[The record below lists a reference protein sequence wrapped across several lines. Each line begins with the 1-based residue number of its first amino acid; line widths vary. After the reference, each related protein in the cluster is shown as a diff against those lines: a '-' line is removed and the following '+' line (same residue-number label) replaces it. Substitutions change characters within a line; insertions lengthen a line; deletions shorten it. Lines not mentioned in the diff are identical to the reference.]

1 MHLLTMSG
9 SLREGSHN
17 SALARAAAEI
27 LAPDRHTV
35 ADLRLPLYDADL
47 EAQGVP
53 EAVTRLVEQIR
64 AADAVVIACPEYN
77 AGLSGVMKNALDW
90 ISRIPPMALADK
102 PTAIMS
108 AAAGRA
114 GGARSQMTLRHC
126 LVAFRPRLAPGPEL
140 MVAEADAA
148 FTSGRLTDEKARA
161 VLETLMA
168 ALRREVARGRA
179 A

>member
-9 SLREGSHN
+9 SLRTDSFN
-17 SALARAAAEI
+17 SALARAAAEAF
-27 LAPDRHTV
+27 APDRHTA
-35 ADLRLPLYDADL
+35 ADLRLPLYDGDL
-47 EAQGVP
+47 EARGMP
-53 EAVTRLVEQIR
+53 AEVTRLVEQVR

-90 ISRIPPMALADK
+90 ISRLPPMALADK

-114 GGARSQMTLRHC
+114 GGARSQMSLRHC
-126 LVAFRPRLAPGPEL
+126 LVAFRPRYAQGPEL

-148 FTSGRLTDEKARA
+148 FRDGRLIDEKAAA
-161 VLETLMA
+161 VLKTLMD
-168 ALRREVARGRA
+168 ALRREVARGA